1 MDSLLKNK
9 AIVGFFIAWIPLT
22 ALVVVLLHL
31 RGLSWAQSS
40 ILALCFGVPLSMA
53 SASSQY
59 MCRVLPL
66 RRSRLTQVIPA
77 LVGACLVV
85 SGGWAAIFYS
95 VCRTVECLPAGKLSD
110 VTIFLFML
118 GDAYFAFSLVIHY
131 LIIAVAQTREAEK
144 SADEAK
150 VLGREAELRALRAQV
165 NPHFLFNSL
174 NSVAALVTISSER
187 ARDMVLLLSDFFRS
201 TLAFGKQETVTLGQ
215 ELTLVDKYL
224 QIEAVRFGD
233 RMDIVNEIDS
243 RSLDLVLPP
252 LLLQP
257 LYENAV
263 KHGVSA
269 SVDMVTIKTNVTRA
283 EDRVRITI
291 SNDYDEDAAP
301 RRGTQTGLS
310 TTKERV
316 KRFFR
321 DKSTITVVKD
331 AGRFTVTLILPDD
344 REENSK

>member
-1 MDSLLKNK
+1 MESLFRNK
-9 AIVGFFIAWIPLT
+9 ATIGFFIAWVPLT
-22 ALVVVLLHL
+22 ALVGVLLHI
-31 RGLSWAQSS
+31 RGLSWAQAAVLS
-40 ILALCFGVPLSMA
+40 LFFGVPLSIA

-77 LVGACLVV
+77 LVGACIVV
-85 SGGWAAIFYS
+85 TGVWTAAFYS
-95 VCRTVECLPAGKLSD
+95 TCRTFECLPTERLNEIT
-110 VTIFLFML
+110 VFLFMM

-131 LIIAVAQTREAEK
+131 LIIAVAQTREAERN
-144 SADEAK
+144 ADEAK

-174 NSVAALVTISSER
+174 NSVAALVSISSER
-187 ARDMVLLLSDFFRS
+187 AREMVLLLSDFFRS
-201 TLAFGKQETVTLGQ
+201 TLAFGKQETVTLGE
-215 ELTLVDKYL
+215 ELMLVDKYL

-233 RMDIVNEIDS
+233 RMEIES
-243 RSLDLVLPP
+243 RIDKSCDGLVLPP

-269 SVDMVTIKTNVTRA
+269 SVDTVTIKTVVERVETG
-283 EDRVRITI
+283 VRIII
-291 SNDYDEDAAP
+291 SNEFDEDAAP
-301 RRGTQTGLS
+301 RRGTHTGLS
-310 TTKERV
+310 TTRERV

-321 DKSTITVVKD
+321 DRGTISVTRD
-331 AGRFTVTLILPDD
+331 SGRFTVSLILPDS
-344 REENSK
+344 REEKGK